1 MKNIR
6 VFYQKTG
13 RLKYI
18 SHLDMNRVFTRISRR
33 SGMPIWYTEGF
44 NPHPRIN
51 FALPL
56 SLGFE
61 STYEAVDIR
70 IDDDNYSNDEAYERL
85 KSVMPDELKVVR
97 VTDPVMKTGEIAFA
111 RFEISLDLPENAES
125 FFEQGEIFM
134 EKKTKKGG
142 IKTVDIRPM
151 INSYEIGEGRL
162 ELVLSAGTDN
172 LNPTLVIDAMR
183 RHFDREIKVNSVIRT
198 MLYNKEME
206 KFI

>member
-70 IDDDNYSNDEAYERL
+70 IDDDNYSNDEAFERL
-85 KSVMPDELKVVR
+85 KAVMPDELKVVK
-97 VTDPVMKTGEIAFA
+97 VADPVMKTGDIAFA
-111 RFEISLDLPENAES
+111 RFEISLDLPDDAEA

-142 IKTVDIRPM
+142 VKTVDIRPM
-151 INSYEIGEGRL
+151 INSYEISGNKL
-162 ELVLSAGTDN
+162 TLVLSAGTDN
-172 LNPTLVIDAMR
+172 LNPSLVIDAMR
-183 RHFDREIKVNSVIRT
+183 RHFDREIKVNSVTRT

>member
-6 VFYQKTG
+6 VFYQKIG

-18 SHLDMNRVFTRISRR
+18 SHLDMNRVFTRIARR

-70 IDDDNYSNDEAYERL
+70 IDDDAYSNDEAHERL
-85 KSVMPDELKVVR
+85 KAVMPEELTVLK

-111 RFEISLDLPENAES
+111 RFEISLELPENAQT
-125 FFEQGEIFM
+125 FFDQGEIFM
-134 EKKTKKGG
+134 EKKTKRGG
-142 IKTVDIRPM
+142 IKTVDIRPL
-151 INSYEIGEGRL
+151 IHSYEIGEDSL
-162 ELVLSAGTDN
+162 TLVLSAGTDN
-172 LNPTLVIDAMR
+172 LNPTMVIDAMSR
-183 RHFDREIKVNSVIRT
+183 FFEREIKVNSITRT

-206 KFI
+206 KFV

>member
-85 KSVMPDELKVVR
+85 KAVMPDELKVVK

-111 RFEISLDLPENAES
+111 RFEISLDLPENALT
-125 FFEQGEIFM
+125 FFDQCEIFM

-151 INSYEIGEGRL
+151 ISSYEIGEGRL
-162 ELVLSAGTDN
+162 KLVLSAGTEN
-172 LNPTLVIDAMR
+172 LNPTMVIDSMSR
-183 RHFDREIKVNSVIRT
+183 FFDRELKVNSITRT

>member
-18 SHLDMNRVFTRISRR
+18 SHLDMNRVFIRISRR

-70 IDDDNYSNDEAYERL
+70 IDDDNYSNDEAFERL
-85 KSVMPDELKVVR
+85 KAVMPDELKVVK
-97 VTDPVMKTGEIAFA
+97 VADPVMKTGDIAFA
-111 RFEISLDLPENAES
+111 RFEISLDLPDNADT

-142 IKTVDIRPM
+142 VKIVDIRPM
-151 INSYEIGEGRL
+151 INSYEISGNKL
-162 ELVLSAGTDN
+162 TLVLSAGTDN
-172 LNPTLVIDAMR
+172 LNPSLVIDAMR
-183 RHFDREIKVNSVIRT
+183 RHFDREIKVNSVTRT